1 MTHSGFQARFIV
13 GISMQIHMETANDYR
28 SRAVTRTVE
37 YSWLRGCEA
46 ARLNHYK
53 LSKNSPA
60 TATQ

>member
-1 MTHSGFQARFIV
+1 MAPSGFQARFIV

-28 SRAVTRTVE
+28 SRAVTRAVR
-37 YSWLRGCEA
+37 SGGSEA

-53 LSKNSPA
+53 LAKNSPA